1 MENTFKW
8 PFINIK
14 RIRKF
19 ILIILIIIFSIHFQL
34 LKNINKIKGKIYP
47 LSKLSDLKK
56 KLRLSIEFIKTYSI
70 LFYASQKGLTKK
82 PINSFKKKKPVHIT
96 HKKGVGI
103 CSIGKKENL
112 YAKEFVDYYI
122 KLGIKKIIIYD
133 DNEIN
138 GEKFE
143 DVLKEYIIK
152 GKVEIIDIHEF
163 ESAQFPSYN
172 DCYKRYGNQFDF
184 LLFLDFDEFVKIEKN
199 IDINTYL
206 YNKKF
211 EKCETIIL
219 NWIIYGDN
227 NLIRYDN
234 RSLLERFTK
243 PSVKMKTGNWGK
255 CIVRTK
261 ISRLIITSTLIIG
274 INTKYFCDSNGNR
287 IFPKSFEHFV
297 PPKEPVAY
305 IKHFYTKTAEEFCNK
320 INKGDGIYHKSHPE
334 RLNVFKKRINMFF
347 IYNSIT
353 DEKIKIIENCSGMN
367 LSKLKNSY

>member
-1 MENTFKW
+1 ME
-8 PFINIK
+8 
-14 RIRKF
+14 
-19 ILIILIIIFSIHFQL
+19 
-34 LKNINKIKGKIYP
+34 
-47 LSKLSDLKK
+47 K
-56 KLRLSIEFIKTYSI
+56 KLNLSIEFIKTYSI
-70 LFYASQKGLTKK
+70 LFDASKKGLTEK
-82 PINSFKKKKPVHIT
+82 PKNSFNEGKLFHIT

-103 CSIGKKENL
+103 CSIGRKENL

-152 GKVEIIDIHEF
+152 GKVEIINIQGF

-206 YNKKF
+206 YNNKF
-211 EKCETIIL
+211 EKCETIVL

-234 RSLLERFTK
+234 RTLLERFTK
-243 PSVKMKTGNWGK
+243 PSANKKMGK

-261 ISRLIITSTLIIG
+261 ISRLIIASTLMIG

-287 IFPKSFEHFV
+287 IFPKTFFTFV
-297 PPKEPVAY
+297 PPKKPEAY

-320 INKGDGIYHKSHPE
+320 INKGDGHYHKSHPK
-334 RLNVFKKRINMFF
+334 RLYIFKNRINMFF
-347 IYNSIT
+347 IYNSIS

-367 LSKLKNSY
+367 LNKFKKNSYSNKKKF